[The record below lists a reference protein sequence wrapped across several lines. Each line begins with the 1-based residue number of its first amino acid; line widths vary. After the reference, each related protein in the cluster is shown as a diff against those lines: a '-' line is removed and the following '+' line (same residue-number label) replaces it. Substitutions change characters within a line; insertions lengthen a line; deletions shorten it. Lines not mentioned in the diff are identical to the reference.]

1 MKRSI
6 QSHLTRSLALAILVA
21 GIVAT
26 AVSFYFSYG
35 EAEEFQDDALRQVAI
50 LNGAYRHGNARL
62 SAADNG
68 SDDEDSLIRVI
79 HLPQEPKP
87 VWMPHGLA
95 PGFHTLNGGEDVG
108 VQRVYVREAAAGNRI
123 AVFQS
128 TESRDEIAM
137 NSALR
142 TLIPLLILLP
152 ILAGLIVQIVRSE
165 LKPVKHLSDQLDN
178 QLANQLSPLPVQ
190 ELPAEI
196 VPFVQAINRLLGR
209 ANILVAEQRRFVADA
224 SHELRTPLAA
234 LSFQAQNLARAHDME
249 AVQERL
255 VPLRA
260 GIDRAQVL
268 TAQLLDLARL
278 QAGEEKK
285 QRVQLSALAREIV
298 AELLPVAEAR
308 HIDLGLEDLAPPEIL
323 ADTQSVR
330 LIVFNALDNAL
341 KYTPEGGTVTLRLQ
355 RLGDDAV
362 IDVADNGP
370 GIPPAEREQ
379 VFNPFHR
386 VENTDVPGSG
396 LGLAIVREAAARLGG
411 QVSLMD
417 NPQGRGLVFR
427 YVQRMAPPEAK

>member
-260 GIDRAQVL
+260 GIERAQVL

-285 QRVQLSALAREIV
+285 
-298 AELLPVAEAR
+298 
-308 HIDLGLEDLAPPEIL
+308 
-323 ADTQSVR
+323 
-330 LIVFNALDNAL
+330 
-341 KYTPEGGTVTLRLQ
+341 
-355 RLGDDAV
+355 
-362 IDVADNGP
+362 
-370 GIPPAEREQ
+370 
-379 VFNPFHR
+379 
-386 VENTDVPGSG
+386 
-396 LGLAIVREAAARLGG
+396 
-411 QVSLMD
+411 
-417 NPQGRGLVFR
+417 
-427 YVQRMAPPEAK
+427 